1 MSSNV
6 YVILEK
12 IKETPMIY
20 SGKESIVSLSNDDV
34 GMSHE
39 EFHGAVEYIRKNE
52 LIKIL
57 KVEYQY
63 EHIVKIYIIKSYLR
77 VLEWELFLHSIE

>member
-34 GMSHE
+34 GMSSE
-39 EFHGAVEYIRKNE
+39 EFHRAVEYIRKNE
-52 LIKIL
+52 LVKIL
-57 KVEYQY
+57 KVKYQY
-63 EHIVKIYIIKSYLR
+63 EYIVKIY
-77 VLEWELFLHSIE
+77 V

>member
-6 YVILEK
+6 YIILEK

-20 SGKESIVSLSNDDV
+20 AGKESIISLSNDDV
-34 GMSHE
+34 GMSFE
-39 EFHGAVEYIRKNE
+39 EFHRAVEYIRKNE
-52 LIKIL
+52 LIKIS

-63 EHIVKIYIIKSYLR
+63 DYIVKIYKYNNMIFKSNI
-77 VLEWELFLHSIE
+77 S